1 MGLFKFN
8 KRAAEEIQTAD
19 RNDRIKQEVDK
30 RMSALR
36 EIGRYS
42 IEQKKRLQNEEKSTI
57 EGIDTIHNSFSLVE
71 EKYNN
76 IHTSVDE
83 FQQELQRVEEITD
96 AFESI
101 VSELVMTADNTI
113 DEMEEVDAGSTE
125 VSDTINA
132 VQDVFEQF
140 QHNFDDIRGMVD
152 LISGFARQTNLL
164 ALNASIEAARA
175 GEAGRGFAVV
185 ADSVNNLSKEIQSAV
200 TSICASMEELNE
212 SNQRLVESIGNTKKA
227 IELSHDNIVKTQ
239 ETISSIKDVASSV
252 GVQKQEMTTVFD
264 SCQTSI
270 NTISDNIADSI
281 QYFGKVEE
289 DIEDIKVRITQKGFM
304 FEDMNNVLE
313 QIEPIT
319 RLEKILQ

>member
-30 RMSALR
+30 RMSALW

-42 IEQKKRLQNEEKSTI
+42 IVQKNRLQNEEKSTI

-252 GVQKQEMTTVFD
+252 GAQKQEMTTVFN

-270 NTISDNIADSI
+270 NTISDNIADSM

-304 FEDMNNVLE
+304 FEDMNNILE

-319 RLEKILQ
+319 RLEKILL

>member
-1 MGLFKFN
+1 MGLFN
-8 KRAAEEIQTAD
+8 KRAAEEVQTAD

-42 IEQKKRLQNEEKSTI
+42 IVQKNRLQNEEKSTI
-57 EGIDTIHNSFSLVE
+57 EGIDTIHSSFSLVE

-212 SNQRLVESIGNTKKA
+212 SNQRLVDSIGNTKKA